1 MVIFYL
7 LIILFSWP
15 QNTDWKLEKD
25 KNGIKVF
32 TRKLDGYPV
41 RQFSVETK
49 VKGQIEDLDSLFR
62 KIKNYPN
69 WMADIEK
76 VDEIKQLDKNTYQYY
91 LILDSPFPSSNRDL
105 MVEIKF
111 LYPQKDILR
120 LEIKDLKH
128 LKDPQKGLVRIKNL
142 EGFWQFEM
150 MDNDSLLIKN
160 QFISDP
166 GGNIPNWVTN
176 QFLIQNPFE
185 TTQSLIKQLE

>member
-1 MVIFYL
+1 MFIFYL

-32 TRKLDGYPV
+32 TRKLDGYPI
-41 RQFSVETK
+41 RQFSVETQ
-49 VKGQIEDLDSLFR
+49 VKAQIKDLDSLFR

-76 VDEIKQLDKNTYQYY
+76 VDEIKQLDENTYQYY

-128 LKDPQKGLVRIKNL
+128 LKAHQKGLVRIEDL
-142 EGFWQFEM
+142 EGFWQFEIL
-150 MDNDSLLIKN
+150 DNDSLLIKN

-166 GGNIPNWVTN
+166 GGNIPSWITN